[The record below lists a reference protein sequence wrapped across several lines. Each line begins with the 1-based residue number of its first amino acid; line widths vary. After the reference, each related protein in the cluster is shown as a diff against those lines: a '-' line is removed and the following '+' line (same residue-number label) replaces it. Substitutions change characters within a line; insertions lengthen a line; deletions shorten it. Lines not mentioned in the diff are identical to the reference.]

1 MAESKYKGLL
11 YSPEVLG
18 GIGLLTSGLSGG
30 SPDRA
35 LPSLLQGMQTA
46 AMFRKQ
52 EDEDEKQRL
61 IKEYADQVPADQKN
75 AFLIAPGKWLEK
87 NVFNKNKDRKI
98 VKGKDGY
105 NYFLNGD
112 RVLPG
117 VVKEDPPQFQGFT
130 KDGEKPKAVD
140 LSTKDGQAES
150 RKLLENDWIP
160 TNVSVQASS
169 VNAINS
175 KGTNTKLEKE
185 IVDAKGLSVPLS
197 VMKNQFEPGF
207 LTYKGELG
215 SEWSQFRERMGFG
228 KDDSLQ
234 KFTARRNQWLA
245 ANNQFFNNYRKAIT
259 GVAAGEKEIGYLKQ
273 SIPSDDDSASVYMAK
288 LDQQIIFNKKLIERN
303 ERALKEGIIPELD
316 SEGKPTG
323 KYKDFLSKKE
333 NAIQVSKEEVINMAK
348 AYKEA
353 EFSEKITQFKL
364 IQDFGEETVGKYFN
378 LLK

>member
-18 GIGLLTSGLSGG
+18 GIGLLTAGLSGG
-30 SPDRA
+30 SPDKA

>member
-18 GIGLLTSGLSGG
+18 GIGLLTQGLSGANPG
-30 SPDRA
+30 A
-35 LPSLLQGMQTA
+35 AMPSLLQGMQTA
-46 AMFRKQ
+46 ALFRKQ
-52 EDEDEKQRL
+52 QDEEEKQKL
-61 IKEYADQVPADQKN
+61 IKQYADQVPADQKS
-75 AFLIAPGKWLEK
+75 AFLIAPDKWLEK

-105 NYFLNGD
+105 NYYLNGD

-130 KDGEKPKAVD
+130 KDDEKPKAVD
-140 LSTKDGQAES
+140 LSTKDGQEES
-150 RKLLENDWIP
+150 RKLLESGWIP

-197 VMKNQFEPGF
+197 VMKYQFEPAF

-288 LDQQIIFNKKLIERN
+288 LDQQIIFNNKLIQRN
-303 ERALKEGIIPELD
+303 ERALKEGIVPQLD
-316 SEGKPTG
+316 SEGNATG
-323 KYKDFLSKKE
+323 KWKEWLSRKE
-333 NAIQVSKEEVINMAK
+333 NAIQVSKEEVLKMAQ
-348 AYKEA
+348 AYRDDEY
-353 EFSEKITQFKL
+353 SEKITQFKL
-364 IQDFGEETVGKYFN
+364 IQDFGKETVGKYFN